1 MATQKDRI
9 SKIAFDNI
17 LGLIY
22 STQLNM
28 NKMMY
33 VAFVIIGLVMI
44 LPASRIHALNDI
56 PIGVRLVWSLIEVR
70 II

>member
-1 MATQKDRI
+1 
-9 SKIAFDNI
+9 
-17 LGLIY
+17 
-22 STQLNM
+22 M